1 MSYYTIFIAR
11 ETFFSQE
18 IEADSENDIWVGN
31 YRVISERQR
40 STTPDEVIRVNEP
53 EEGEEVKNDDGN

>member
-1 MSYYTIFIAR
+1 MSYYTILIRR

-18 IEADSENDIWVGN
+18 IEADSESDIWVGN

-40 STTPDEVIRVNEP
+40 STTPDEVIRVE
-53 EEGEEVKNDDGN
+53 DDN

>member
-1 MSYYTIFIAR
+1 MKYYTIFVAR

-18 IEADSENDIWVGN
+18 IEAESENDICVGN

-40 STTPDEVIRVNEP
+40 STTPDEVIRV
-53 EEGEEVKNDDGN
+53 EEDN